1 MVGRG
6 FWLALVCRASIR
18 APVPLIAAQLSQEML
33 AFGHTDASNYIISLI
48 SLQVCVD
55 ADGECFVA
63 AAAGEHHTLVVTQYG
78 DVKTFGRGR
87 EGQLG
92 HGEDARQDSDV
103 PRKVRARIAY
113 GDDAVAQSLGW
124 WYRRKVFGLA
134 TEWS

>member
-1 MVGRG
+1 MLG
-6 FWLALVCRASIR
+6 FGPTA
-18 APVPLIAAQLSQEML
+18 
-33 AFGHTDASNYIISLI
+33 ASNNIISFI

-63 AAAGEHHTLVVTQYG
+63 AAAGENHTIVITQYG

-103 PRKVRARIAY
+103 PRKVRVRTAHCY
-113 GDDAVAQSLGW
+113 GAVAHKSRLVILSKGFW
-124 WYRRKVFGLA
+124 HGN
-134 TEWS
+134 